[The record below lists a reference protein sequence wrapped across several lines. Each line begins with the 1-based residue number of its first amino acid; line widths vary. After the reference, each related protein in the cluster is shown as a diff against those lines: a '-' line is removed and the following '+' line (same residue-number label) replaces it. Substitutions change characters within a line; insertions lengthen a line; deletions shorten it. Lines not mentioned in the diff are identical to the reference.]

1 MNALIEDNQQFQQQL
16 VRIADSELISSN
28 TTTNE
33 EYNSNLQKQLD
44 EMNQLWS
51 RIEELSQDRTNRLD
65 LALKLAKEFNVQVR
79 SRLEWLSAA

>member
-1 MNALIEDNQQFQQQL
+1 M
-16 VRIADSELISSN
+16 
-28 TTTNE
+28 
-33 EYNSNLQKQLD
+33 KQLD

>member
-1 MNALIEDNQQFQQQL
+1 VNALIEDNQQFQQQL
-16 VRIADSELISSN
+16 VRIADSELIKSN

-51 RIEELSQDRTNRLD
+51 
-65 LALKLAKEFNVQVR
+65 
-79 SRLEWLSAA
+79 

>member
-51 RIEELSQDRTNRLD
+51 
-65 LALKLAKEFNVQVR
+65 
-79 SRLEWLSAA
+79 